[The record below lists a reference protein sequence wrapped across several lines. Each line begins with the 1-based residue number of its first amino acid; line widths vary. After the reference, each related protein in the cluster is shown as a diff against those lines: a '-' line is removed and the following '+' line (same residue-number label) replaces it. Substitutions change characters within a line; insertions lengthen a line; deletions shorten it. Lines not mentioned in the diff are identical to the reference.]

1 MRGVRVQNVIE
12 QHIHGKYEICVIEE
26 GGGEYQVRGAA
37 VRVTD
42 GSVLIVNAGEAH
54 AVRSDD
60 GGCTF
65 VLLYVTP
72 ERMRRAAVE
81 AGVGDAMPVFEA
93 RVLRDPIV
101 SGLLLQAHAAL
112 ESDAPADEVEMLLQ
126 GTLAMLVSRAAAVT
140 DSTQRQH
147 AAVARVKA
155 YIDEH
160 YAESISLDELAS
172 VAGLSK
178 FHLIRVFRDLHG
190 MPPHAYQNAVRIA
203 LAREALATGRR
214 AADVALETGFADQS
228 HFTRRFKRLVG
239 VAPGEYARWSASR
252 HRLRQRK
259 R

>member
-1 MRGVRVQNVIE
+1 MRVQNVIE

-26 GGGEYQVRGAA
+26 GGGEYQVRGAPIQLTA
-37 VRVTD
+37 
-42 GSVLIVNAGEAH
+42 GSVFIVNAGDAH

-72 ERMRRAAVE
+72 ERMRRAAAE
-81 AGVGDAMPVFEA
+81 AGVSYATPVFEA
-93 RVLRDPIV
+93 RALRDPVI
-101 SGLLLQAHAAL
+101 SGQLLELHAAL
-112 ESDAPADEVEMLLQ
+112 ERDAPCDEVEGLLQ
-126 GTLAMLVSRAAAVT
+126 STLSMLVSRAAPAA
-140 DSTQRQH
+140 DPAQRQH

-155 YIDEH
+155 YIEEH
-160 YAESISLDELAS
+160 YTDAISIDELAS
-172 VAGLSK
+172 LAGLSK

-203 LAREALATGRR
+203 RAREALATGRS
-214 AADVALETGFADQS
+214 AADVAHETGFADQS

-239 VAPGEYARWSASR
+239 VSPGEYARWSANR
-252 HRLRQRK
+252 HRLRKRK